1 MFKKLQSAL
10 LMALMVSFTFM
21 ASAQNRTA
29 KGVVSDNIG
38 PVAGAGVVVAGTTN
52 GTVTDLDGS
61 FTLNNVPMG
70 ATVNVTCIGYAD
82 ASFVFDGTP
91 VNIVLKEDSEL
102 LDEVVVT
109 ALGISREKKS
119 LGYAVQDVKS
129 EDLNRGGSANLT
141 DALQGKIAGLQ
152 ISNSGTGVGGS
163 TRVIIRGASSLS
175 DNNEP
180 LYVVDGVP
188 YDTGGHSIDGQAGLW
203 GGTDR
208 SGGAFDLNPE
218 DIESISVLKGPT
230 AAALYGSRAGN
241 GVILIT
247 TKKGGNANEVV
258 GVTYTGKFTWSP
270 VSYFLDLQN
279 TYGQGSSGSYKADAT
294 GSWGGKMSAST
305 SVPAWFKGMTKR
317 DGTLGGDTVP
327 YIGDQNPYKEY
338 YRTGNTRSHNVTI
351 AGGGKD
357 NPWRL
362 SLGRDDNQSV
372 IKPSTVNKSSVD
384 LVARLEATK
393 WLHFDVKANYVKTVG
408 NNRQTR
414 GLYGTSFYITAMP
427 RSIRMADL
435 EEYAVDEN
443 AAALGDMAHRNW
455 YGPNA
460 DYQNPYFI
468 QRQFNNQDVQNKFFG
483 MGKMTID
490 FSKNLHFTLKEG
502 YNWIDYQTKN
512 WYPYKDPV
520 FTSAYP
526 EVDMRK
532 TTRIESNLEAL
543 LSYNN
548 SFGDFDFGASVGGN
562 IMHTKSEGLHGDGKK
577 IPIVGAMYIAAGT
590 QYADNSYYEKEVQ
603 SLYAFANLGYKNFLF
618 LDLTARNDWSSTL
631 PAANRSYF
639 YPSVSLSYL
648 FTGMLDAMG
657 VGYNKDILDYG
668 KIRASWALVGKDTE
682 PYQLL
687 TTYGS
692 TTDAHNLLT
701 ITQNTTQANANLKP
715 EMANSWEVGTEWHFF
730 KNRLGIDLTY
740 YNTTTK
746 NQVMKIALPYSSGVQ
761 NKWINAGVIN
771 NQGLE
776 LQLNGDIIRT
786 RDVTLGATLNLA
798 RNVNKVV
805 ELYHDAES
813 GIDVDQYELGHM
825 TGSAGVYV
833 RAIEGEPI
841 GSIYGTGYVRDAS
854 GNIQIKDGLP
864 VSESEVYLGSVQ
876 PDFTGSF
883 GLNFAWKGISASALL
898 NFKKGGKLF
907 SVTEYSAAHAGTAKR
922 TENRDNFTFNGT
934 AMDAQAFW
942 TSSPAEEFMYDA
954 SFLKL
959 GEVSLGYSFSRK
971 ALENITSGIVK
982 TARISVY
989 GTNLL
994 YFISHTPGT
1003 TPDGSSTD
1011 TSIFASAF
1019 DMCPF
1024 PTTRNFGAAITI
1036 GF

>member
-1 MFKKLQSAL
+1 MFKKLQSVL
-10 LMALMVSFTFM
+10 LMVILVSMSWM
-21 ASAQNRTA
+21 ASAQNQTA
-29 KGVVSDNIG
+29 KGVVVDNIG
-38 PVAGAGVVVAGTTN
+38 PVVGAGVVVAGTTN
-52 GTVTDLDGS
+52 GTMTDVNGS
-61 FTLNNVPMG
+61 FTLTNVPKG
-70 ATVNVTCIGYAD
+70 ATLVVSCIGYQAVEV
-82 ASFVFDGTP
+82 VFNGDPINVT
-91 VNIVLKEDSEL
+91 LREDSEL

-129 EDLNRGGSANLT
+129 EELTRGGGVNLT

-163 TRVIIRGASSLS
+163 TRVVIRGSSSLS

-188 YDTGGHSIDGQAGLW
+188 YDTGGHDIDGQAGLW

-247 TKKGGNANEVV
+247 TKKGGAANDAI
-258 GVTYTGKFTWSP
+258 GVTYTGKFAWSP
-270 VSYFLDLQN
+270 VSYFMDLQD
-279 TYGQGSSGSYKADAT
+279 TYGQGSNGAYNAEAT
-294 GSWGGKMSAST
+294 GSWGAKMGST
-305 SVPAWFKGMTKR
+305 TVPNWW
-317 DGTLGGDTVP
+317 DGTTNIPYQGDV
-327 YIGDQNPYKEY
+327 NPYKEF
-338 YRTGNTRSHNVTI
+338 YRTGNSRSHNITV
-351 AGGGKD
+351 AGGKD

-372 IKPSTVNKSSVD
+372 IKPTTINKTSVD
-384 LVARLEATK
+384 VVARFEAAK
-393 WLHFDVKANYVKTVG
+393 WLHFDVKANYVRTVG

-414 GLYGTSFYITAMP
+414 GLYGTSFYITSLP

-435 EEYAVDEN
+435 EAHAVDEN
-443 AAALGDMAHRNW
+443 AAALGDVAHINW

-468 QRQFNNQDVQNKFFG
+468 QRQFNNQDIQNKFFG

-490 FSKNLHFTLKEG
+490 FSKHLHLTVKDGF
-502 YNWIDYQTKN
+502 NWVDYQTKN

-520 FTSAYP
+520 FTSSYP

-532 TTRIESNLEAL
+532 TTRIEMNLEGL

-548 SFGDFDFGASVGGN
+548 KFGDFDLGASVGGN
-562 IMHTKSEGLHGDGKK
+562 IMHVRAEGLHGDGKK

-590 QYADNSYYEKEVQ
+590 QYASNSYYEKQIQ

-639 YPSVSLSYL
+639 YPSVSASWLI
-648 FTGMLDAMG
+648 TGMLDELG

-668 KIRASWALVGKDTE
+668 KIRASWALVGKDTD
-682 PYQLL
+682 PYQLA

-692 TTDAHNLLT
+692 ANDAHNLLT

-715 EMANSWEVGTEWHFF
+715 EMANSFEVGTEWHFF
-730 KNRLGIDLTY
+730 KNRLGIDVTY

-771 NQGLE
+771 NQGFE
-776 LQLNGDIIRT
+776 FQINGDIIRT
-786 RDVTLGATLNLA
+786 RDITLGATLNLA
-798 RNVNKVV
+798 RNVNKVK
-805 ELYHDAES
+805 ELYEDKEA
-813 GIDVDQYELGHM
+813 GIKVDQYELGHM

-833 RAIEGEPI
+833 RAIEGQPI
-841 GSIYGTGYVRDAS
+841 GSIYGTGYVRDEK
-854 GNIQIKDGLP
+854 GNIEMKDGLP
-864 VSESEVYLGSVQ
+864 VAESEVFLGSVQ

-883 GLNFAWKGISASALL
+883 GLNFDWKGLSANALFS
-898 NFKKGGKLF
+898 FKKGGKLF
-907 SVTEYSAAHAGTAKR
+907 SVTEYAAAHAGTAKR

-934 AMDAQAFW
+934 KVDAQAFW
-942 TSSPAEEFMYDA
+942 TNAPAEEFMYDA

-971 ALENITSGIVK
+971 MLENITAGVVK
-982 TARISVY
+982 NAKVSIY
-989 GTNLL
+989 GTNLVYL
-994 YFISHTPGT
+994 FSKTPGT

-1019 DMCPF
+1019 DMCPY
-1024 PTTRNFGAAITI
+1024 PTTRNFGVSLTI

>member
-1 MFKKLQSAL
+1 MFKKLQSVL
-10 LMALMVSFTFM
+10 LMVILVSM
-21 ASAQNRTA
+21 SWVASAQNQTA
-29 KGVVSDNIG
+29 KGVVVDNLG
-38 PVAGAGVVVAGTTN
+38 PVVGAGVVVAGTAN
-52 GTVTDLDGS
+52 GAITGEDGS
-61 FTLNNVPMG
+61 FTLNNVPKG
-70 ATVNVTCIGYAD
+70 ATLVVSCIGYETVQV
-82 ASFVFDGTP
+82 VFDGQP
-91 VNIVLKEDSEL
+91 VTVNLREDNEL
-102 LDEVVVT
+102 LEEVVVT

-119 LGYAVQDVKS
+119 LGYAVQDVKAD
-129 EDLNRGGSANLT
+129 ELVRGGSANLT

-163 TRVIIRGASSLS
+163 TRVVIRGSSSLS
-175 DNNEP
+175 NNDQP

-188 YDTGGHSIDGQAGLW
+188 YDTGGHDIDGQAGLW

-208 SGGAFDLNPE
+208 SGGAFDLNPD

-247 TKKGGNANEVV
+247 TKKGGKESDAI

-279 TYGQGSSGSYKADAT
+279 TYGQGSSGQYNAEAT
-294 GSWGGKMSAST
+294 GSWGAKMT
-305 SVPAWFKGMTKR
+305 GQSVPAWWDASQNATYKG
-317 DGTLGGDTVP
+317 DV
-327 YIGDQNPYKEY
+327 NPYKEF
-338 YRTGNTRSHNVTI
+338 YRTGSTFSHNVTI
-351 AGGGKD
+351 AGGKE

-362 SLGRDDNQSV
+362 SLGRDDNKSV
-372 IKPSTVNKSSVD
+372 IKPTTIGKTSVD
-384 LVARLEATK
+384 LVARFEATK
-393 WLHFDVKANYVKTVG
+393 WLHFDVKANYVKTTG

-414 GLYGTSFYITAMP
+414 GLYGTSFYITSMP

-435 EEYAVDEN
+435 EQYAVDEN
-443 AAALGDMAHRNW
+443 AAALGDVCHINW

-468 QRQFNNQDVQNKFFG
+468 QRQFNNQDIQNKFFG

-490 FSKNLHFTLKEG
+490 ITKDLHFVVKEG
-502 YNWIDYQTKN
+502 YNWVDFQQKN

-520 FTSAYP
+520 FTSSYP
-526 EVDMRK
+526 EVSMTK
-532 TTRIESNLEAL
+532 STRIESNLEAL
-543 LSYNN
+543 LSYNKK
-548 SFGDFDFGASVGGN
+548 FGDFDFGASAGGN
-562 IMHTKSEGLHGDGKK
+562 IMHAKSESVYGSGRK

-590 QYADNSYYEKEVQ
+590 QYASNSVYEKEIQ

-631 PAANRSYF
+631 PASNRSYF
-639 YPSVSLSYL
+639 YPSVSASWLI
-648 FTGMLDAMG
+648 TGMLDELG
-657 VGYNKDILDYG
+657 VGYNKDVLDYG

-682 PYQLL
+682 PYQLA

-692 TTDAHNLLT
+692 TTDATGLIT

-715 EMANSWEVGTEWHFF
+715 EMANSWEIGTEWHFF
-730 KNRLGIDLTY
+730 KNRLGIDFTY

-746 NQVMKIALPYSSGVQ
+746 NQVMSVAMPYSSGVER
-761 NKWINAGVIN
+761 KYINAGVIN
-771 NQGLE
+771 NSGIE

-786 RDVTLGATLNLA
+786 RDITFGATLNLA
-798 RNVNKVV
+798 RNVNMVK

-813 GIDVDQYELGHM
+813 GIDVSQYELGHM

-833 RAIEGEPI
+833 RAYEGEPM
-841 GSIYGTGYVRDAS
+841 GSIYGTGYVRDAN
-854 GNIQIKDGLP
+854 GNIQMKDGLP

-876 PDFTGSF
+876 PKLTGSF
-883 GLNFAWKGISASALL
+883 GLNFAWKGLSASALF
-898 NFKKGGKLF
+898 NFKAGGKLF
-907 SVTEYSAAHAGTAKR
+907 SVTEYAAAHAGTAAR
-922 TENRDNFTFNGT
+922 TENRDNFMFNGT
-934 AMDAQAFW
+934 KVDAQAFW
-942 TSSPAEEFMYDA
+942 TSSPAEEFIYDA

-959 GEVSLGYSFSRK
+959 GEASIGYSIPRK
-971 ALENITSGIVK
+971 ALENFAGGFIK
-982 TARISVY
+982 TAKISVY
-989 GTNLL
+989 GSNLL
-994 YFISHTPGT
+994 YLISHTPGT

-1019 DMCPF
+1019 DMCPY
-1024 PTTRNFGAAITI
+1024 PTTRNFGASITI

>member
-1 MFKKLQSAL
+1 MLKKLYSAL
-10 LMALMVSFTFM
+10 LTAILVTLSGIAF
-21 ASAQNRTA
+21 AQNRTA
-29 KGVVSDNIG
+29 TGTVTDAIG
-38 PVAGAGVVVAGTTN
+38 PVIGAGVVVAGTTN
-52 GTVTDLDGS
+52 GAVTDANGS
-61 FTLNNVPMG
+61 FTIANVPVG
-70 ATVNVTCIGYAD
+70 STIQVSCIGYTPVEY
-82 ASFVFDGTP
+82 VFDGTP
-91 VNIVLKEDSEL
+91 ANIVLKEDSEL

-119 LGYAVQDVKS
+119 LGYAVQDVKAD
-129 EDLNRGGSANLT
+129 ELTRGGGVNLT
-141 DALQGKIAGLQ
+141 DALQGKVAGLQ

-163 TRVIIRGASSLS
+163 SRVIIRGSSSLS
-175 DNNEP
+175 NNDQP

-188 YDTGGHSIDGQAGLW
+188 YDTGGHDIDGQAGLW

-247 TKKGGNANEVV
+247 TKKGGAESEAI
-258 GVTYTGKFTWSP
+258 GVTYTGKFSVSP

-279 TYGQGSSGSYKADAT
+279 VYGQGSSGAYNASAT
-294 GSWGGKMSAST
+294 GSWGEKMTGQSR
-305 SVPAWFKGMTKR
+305 PAWW
-317 DGTLGGDTVP
+317 DASQNAVYQGDV
-327 YIGDQNPYKEY
+327 NPYKEY
-338 YRTGNTRSHNVTI
+338 YRTGNSQSHNVTI
-351 AGGGKD
+351 AGGGKE

-372 IKPSTVNKSSVD
+372 IKPSTINKSSVD

-393 WLHFDVKANYVKTVG
+393 WLHFDVKANYVRTEG

-414 GLYGTSFYITAMP
+414 GLYGTSFYITTMP

-435 EEYAVDEN
+435 EKYAVDEN
-443 AAALGDMAHRNW
+443 AAALGEVAHRNW

-468 QRQFNNQDVQNKFFG
+468 QAQFNNQDIQHKFFG

-490 FSKNLHFTLKEG
+490 FTKNLHFTLKEG
-502 YNWIDYQTKN
+502 YSWVDYQTKN

-532 TTRIESNLEAL
+532 STRIESNLEGL
-543 LSYNN
+543 LSYSNK
-548 SFGDFDFGASVGGN
+548 FGDFDFGASVGGN
-562 IMHTKSEGLHGDGKK
+562 IMHAKSEGLHGDGKK

-590 QYADNSYYEKEVQ
+590 QYASNSLYEKEIQ
-603 SLYAFANLGYKNFLF
+603 SVYAFANLGYKNFLF

-631 PAANRSYF
+631 PADNRSYF
-639 YPSVSLSYL
+639 YPSVSASWLI
-648 FTGMLDAMG
+648 TGMLDEMG
-657 VGYNKDILDYG
+657 IGYNKDVVDYG

-682 PYQLL
+682 PYQLE

-692 TTDAHNLLT
+692 TTDATGLIT

-730 KNRLGIDLTY
+730 KNRLGFDVTY
-740 YNTTTK
+740 YNTTTT
-746 NQVMKIALPYSSGVQ
+746 NQVMRIALPYSSGVQ

-771 NQGLE
+771 NQGIE
-776 LQLNGDIIRT
+776 FQMNADIIRT

-798 RNVNKVV
+798 RNVNKVK

-813 GIDVDQYELGHM
+813 GIDVAQYELGHM
-825 TGSAGVYV
+825 SGSAGVYV
-833 RAIEGEPI
+833 RAYEGEPM
-841 GSIYGTGYVRDAS
+841 GSIYGTGYVRDGS
-854 GNIQIKDGLP
+854 GNVKIQDGLP

-883 GLNFAWKGISASALL
+883 GLNFALKGLTANALFS
-898 NFKKGGKLF
+898 FKKGGKLF
-907 SVTEYSAAHAGTAKR
+907 SVTEYSAAHSGTALR
-922 TENRDNFTFNGT
+922 TAERDNFTFQGT
-934 AMDAQAFW
+934 KMDAQAFW

-959 GEVSLGYSFSRK
+959 GEASIGYNLSRK
-971 ALENITSGIVK
+971 ALQNFLGGIVK
-982 TARISVY
+982 TCKFSIYGSNLVY
-989 GTNLL
+989 L
-994 YFISHTPGT
+994 ISHTPGT

-1019 DMCPF
+1019 DMCPY
-1024 PTTRNFGAAITI
+1024 PTTRNFGASITL

>member
-1 MFKKLQSAL
+1 MFKKLQSVL
-10 LMALMVSFTFM
+10 LMAVLAGSAFI

-29 KGVVSDNIG
+29 TGVVVDNIG
-38 PVAGAGVVVAGTTN
+38 PVVGAGVVVAGTTN
-52 GTVTDLDGS
+52 GTMTDVDGS
-61 FTLNNVPMG
+61 FTINNVPAG
-70 ATVNVTCIGYAD
+70 AKLVISCIGYETVEVVFNGQPVNVT
-82 ASFVFDGTP
+82 
-91 VNIVLKEDSEL
+91 LREDSEL

-119 LGYAVQDVKS
+119 LGYAVQDVKA
-129 EDLNRGGSANLT
+129 EELTRGGGVNLT

-163 TRVIIRGASSLS
+163 TRVVIRGSSSLS

-188 YDTGGHSIDGQAGLW
+188 YDTGGHDIDGQAGLW

-247 TKKGGNANEVV
+247 TKKGGAANEAI
-258 GVTYTGKFTWSP
+258 GVTYTGKFSWSP
-270 VSYFLDLQN
+270 VSYFLDLQD
-279 TYGQGSSGSYKADAT
+279 TYGQGSNGAYNAEAT
-294 GSWGGKMSAST
+294 GSWGAKMSAST
-305 SVPAWFKGMTKR
+305 TFANWW
-317 DGTLGGDTVP
+317 DGSNSIPYQGDV
-327 YIGDQNPYKEY
+327 NPYKEF
-338 YRTGNTRSHNVTI
+338 YRTGSSQSHNVTI
-351 AGGGKD
+351 AGGKD

-362 SLGRDDNQSV
+362 SFGRDDNKSV
-372 IKPSTVNKSSVD
+372 IKPTTINKSSVD
-384 LVARLEATK
+384 LVARFEATK
-393 WLHFDVKANYVKTVG
+393 WLHFDVKANYVKTEG

-414 GLYGTSFYITAMP
+414 GLYGTSFYITSMP
-427 RSIRMADL
+427 RSIKMSDL
-435 EEYAVDEN
+435 EAHAVDEN
-443 AAALGDMAHRNW
+443 AAALGEVAHINW
-455 YGPNA
+455 FGPNA

-468 QRQFNNQDVQNKFFG
+468 QRQFNNQDIQNKFFG

-490 FSKNLHFTLKEG
+490 FSKHLHLTVKEG
-502 YNWIDYQTKN
+502 YSWVDYQTKN

-532 TTRIESNLEAL
+532 TTRIESNLEGL

-548 SFGDFDFGASVGGN
+548 KFGDFDFGASVGGN
-562 IMHTKSEGLHGDGKK
+562 IMHAKSEGLHGDGKK

-590 QYADNSYYEKEVQ
+590 QYASNSIYEKEIQ
-603 SLYAFANLGYKNFLF
+603 SLYAFANVGYKNFLF

-631 PAANRSYF
+631 PATNRSYF
-639 YPSVSLSYL
+639 YPSVSVSYL
-648 FTGMLDAMG
+648 LTGMLDELG
-657 VGYNKDILDYG
+657 VGYNKEVLDYG

-682 PYQLL
+682 PYQLA

-692 TTDAHNLLT
+692 TTDAQNILT

-715 EMANSWEVGTEWHFF
+715 EMANSFEVGTEWHFF
-730 KNRLGIDLTY
+730 KNRLGFDVTY
-740 YNTTTK
+740 YSTTTK

-771 NQGLE
+771 NQGVE

-786 RDVTLGATLNLA
+786 RDITLGATLNLA
-798 RNVNKVV
+798 RNVNKVK
-805 ELYHDAES
+805 ELYEDAEA
-813 GIDVDQYELGHM
+813 GIKVDQYELGHM

-833 RAIEGEPI
+833 RAIEGESI
-841 GSIYGTGYVRDAS
+841 GSIYGTGYVRDDN
-854 GNIQIKDGLP
+854 GNIQMKDGLP
-864 VSESEVYLGSVQ
+864 VSESEVFLGSVQ

-883 GLNFAWKGISASALL
+883 GLNFDWKGLSANALFA
-898 NFKKGGKLF
+898 FKKGGKLF
-907 SVTEYSAAHAGTAKR
+907 SVTEYAAAHAGTAKR
-922 TENRDNFTFNGT
+922 TEERDNFTFNGT
-934 AMDAQAFW
+934 KVDAQAFW
-942 TSSPAEEFMYDA
+942 TNAPAEEFMYDA

-959 GEVSLGYSFSRK
+959 GELSLGYNFSRK
-971 ALENITSGIVK
+971 TLQNITAGIVK
-982 TARISVY
+982 NLKISVY
-989 GTNLL
+989 GTNLVYL
-994 YFISHTPGT
+994 FSKTPGT

-1019 DMCPF
+1019 DMCPY
-1024 PTTRNFGAAITI
+1024 PTTRNFGASITI

>member
-1 MFKKLQSAL
+1 MFKKLQSVLLTAL
-10 LMALMVSFTFM
+10 LVSLSWT
-21 ASAQNRTA
+21 ATAQNRTA
-29 KGVVSDNIG
+29 TGTVSDNIG
-38 PVAGAGVVVAGTTN
+38 PVIGAGVVVAGTTN
-52 GTVTDLDGS
+52 GAITDERGTFS
-61 FTLNNVPMG
+61 LNNVPVG
-70 ATVNVTCIGYAD
+70 ATIQVSCIGYATVEY
-82 ASFVFDGTP
+82 VFDGTP
-91 VNIVLKEDSEL
+91 ANIVLKEDSEL

-119 LGYAVQDVKS
+119 LGYAVQDVKAD
-129 EDLNRGGSANLT
+129 ELTRGGGVNLT
-141 DALQGKIAGLQ
+141 DALQGKVAGLQ
-152 ISNSGTGVGGS
+152 ITNSGTGVGGS
-163 TRVIIRGASSLS
+163 TRVVIRGSSSLS
-175 DNNEP
+175 NNDEP

-188 YDTGGHSIDGQAGLW
+188 YDTGGHDIDGQAGLW

-247 TKKGGNANEVV
+247 TKKGGAANEAI
-258 GVTYTGKFTWSP
+258 GVTYTGKFSWSP

-279 TYGQGSSGSYKADAT
+279 TYGQGSSGAYNANAT
-294 GSWGGKMSAST
+294 GSWGAKMDGHSEKAWWNPAESAIY
-305 SVPAWFKGMTKR
+305 KG
-317 DGTLGGDTVP
+317 DV
-327 YIGDQNPYKEY
+327 NPYKEY
-338 YRTGNTRSHNVTI
+338 YRTGNSQSHNVTI
-351 AGGGKD
+351 AGGGKE

-362 SLGRDDNQSV
+362 SFGRDDNQSV
-372 IKPSTVNKSSVD
+372 IKPSTINKSSVD

-393 WLHFDVKANYVKTVG
+393 WLHFDVKANYVRTEG

-414 GLYGTSFYITAMP
+414 GLYGTSFYITTMP

-435 EEYAVDEN
+435 EAHAVDEN
-443 AAALGDMAHRNW
+443 AAALGEVAHINW

-468 QRQFNNQDVQNKFFG
+468 QAQFNNQDIQNKFFG

-490 FSKNLHFTLKEG
+490 FTKNLHFTLKEG

-520 FTSAYP
+520 FSSAYP

-532 TTRIESNLEAL
+532 TTRIESNLEGL
-543 LSYNN
+543 LSYNDK
-548 SFGDFDFGASVGGN
+548 FGDFDFGASVGGN
-562 IMHTKSEGLHGDGKK
+562 IMHSKSEGLHGDGKK

-590 QYADNSYYEKEVQ
+590 QYASNSLYEKEIQ

-631 PAANRSYF
+631 PAENRSYF
-639 YPSVSLSYL
+639 YPSVSASWLI
-648 FTGMLDAMG
+648 TGMLDELG
-657 VGYNKDILDYG
+657 VGYNKDFLDYG

-682 PYQLL
+682 PYQLA

-692 TTDAHNLLT
+692 TTDATGLIT

-730 KNRLGIDLTY
+730 KNRLGFDFTY
-740 YNTTTK
+740 YNTTTR
-746 NQVMKIALPYSSGVQ
+746 NQVMKVALPYSSGVQ

-771 NQGLE
+771 NQGIE
-776 LQLNGDIIRT
+776 FQMNGDIIRT

-813 GIDVDQYELGHM
+813 GIDVAQYSLGKM
-825 TGSAGVYV
+825 SGSAQVEV
-833 RAIEGEPI
+833 RAEEGQPM
-841 GSIYGTGYVRDAS
+841 GSIYGTGYSRDAN
-854 GNIQIKDGLP
+854 GNIEIKDGLP
-864 VSESEVYLGSVQ
+864 VSKSDMLLGSVQ
-876 PDFTGSF
+876 PDLTGSF
-883 GLNFAWKGISASALL
+883 GLNFGWKGFSANALFA
-898 NFKKGGKLF
+898 FKLGGKLF
-907 SVTEYSAAHAGTAKR
+907 SVTEYAAAHSGTAKR
-922 TENRDNFTFNGT
+922 TEERDNFTFQGT
-934 AMDAQAFW
+934 KMDAQAFW
-942 TSSPAEEFMYDA
+942 TSSPAEEFIYDA

-959 GEVSLGYSFSRK
+959 GEASIGYSLSRK
-971 ALENITSGIVK
+971 ALENFLGGIVK
-982 TARISVY
+982 TCKFSIYGSNLVY
-989 GTNLL
+989 L
-994 YFISHTPGT
+994 ISHTPGT

-1019 DMCPF
+1019 DMCPY
-1024 PTTRNFGAAITI
+1024 PTTRNFGASITL

>member
-1 MFKKLQSAL
+1 MFKKLLSVL
-10 LMALMVSFTFM
+10 LMAILVTMTWM
-21 ASAQNRTA
+21 ASAQNHTV
-29 KGVVSDNIG
+29 KGVVNDNIG
-38 PVAGAGVVVAGTTN
+38 PVVGAGVVVQGTTN
-52 GTVTDLDGS
+52 GVITDFDGS
-61 FTLNNVPMG
+61 FTLNNVPAG
-70 ATVNVTCIGYAD
+70 ATLEVTCIGYKP
-82 ASFVFDGTP
+82 VQVVYDGSP
-91 VNIVLKEDSEL
+91 VNVLLVEDNEL

-129 EDLNRGGSANLT
+129 EELTRGGGINLT
-141 DALQGKIAGLQ
+141 DALQGKVAGLQ
-152 ISNSGTGVGGS
+152 ITNSGTGVGGS
-163 TRVIIRGASSLS
+163 SRVIIRGSSSLS
-175 DNNEP
+175 NNDEP

-188 YDTGGHSIDGQAGLW
+188 YDTGGHDIDGQAGLW

-247 TKKGGNANEVV
+247 TKKGGKESEAI
-258 GVTYTGKFTWSP
+258 GVTYTGKFSWSP

-279 TYGQGSSGSYKADAT
+279 TYGQGSSGEYNSNAT
-294 GSWGGKMSAST
+294 GSWGEKMSGQSKK
-305 SVPAWFKGMTKR
+305 AWWNSAENAVYKGDM
-317 DGTLGGDTVP
+317 
-327 YIGDQNPYKEY
+327 NPYKEY
-338 YRTGNTRSHNVTI
+338 YRTGNAQSHNVTI
-351 AGGGKD
+351 AGGGKE

-372 IKPSTVNKSSVD
+372 IKPSTINKSSVD
-384 LVARLEATK
+384 LVARLEANR
-393 WLHFDVKANYVKTVG
+393 WLHFDVKANYVRTEG

-414 GLYGTSFYITAMP
+414 GLYGTSFYITTLP

-435 EEYAVDEN
+435 EAHAVDEN
-443 AAALGDMAHRNW
+443 AAALGEVAHLNW

-468 QRQFNNQDVQNKFFG
+468 QRQFNNQDIQNKFFG

-490 FSKNLHFTLKEG
+490 LTRDLKFTVKEG

-520 FTSAYP
+520 FSSAYP

-532 TTRIESNLEAL
+532 TTRIESNLEGL
-543 LSYNN
+543 LSWNKTV
-548 SFGDFDFGASVGGN
+548 GDFDLGFSAGGN
-562 IMHTKSEGLHGDGKK
+562 LMHIKSEGLHGDGKK

-590 QYADNSYYEKEVQ
+590 QYASNSVYEKEIQ
-603 SLYAFANLGYKNFLF
+603 SLYAFANIAYKNFLF
-618 LDLTARNDWSSTL
+618 LDVTARNDWSSTL

-639 YPSVSLSYL
+639 YPSVSLSWL
-648 FTGMLDAMG
+648 VTSMLEQMG
-657 VGYNKDILDYG
+657 VSYDKDIIDYG
-668 KIRASWALVGKDTE
+668 KVRASWALVGKDTE
-682 PYQLL
+682 PYQLA

-692 TTDAHNLLT
+692 TTDATGLIT

-730 KNRLGIDLTY
+730 KNRLGFDVTY
-740 YNTTTK
+740 YNTTTT

-771 NQGLE
+771 NQGIE
-776 LQLNGDIIRT
+776 FQFNADIIRT
-786 RDVTLGATLNLA
+786 RDVTLGATVNLA

-805 ELYHDAES
+805 ELYHDPES
-813 GIDVDQYELGHM
+813 GIDVDQYELGKM
-825 TGSAGVYV
+825 SGSAQVAV
-833 RAIEGEPI
+833 RAEEGKPM
-841 GSIYGTGYVRDAS
+841 GSIYGTGYARDAS
-854 GNIQIKDGLP
+854 GNIQFKDGLP
-864 VSESEVYLGSVQ
+864 ISQSDMYLGSVQ

-883 GLNFAWKGISASALL
+883 GLNFDWKGLTATALFA
-898 NFKKGGKLF
+898 FKKGGQLF
-907 SVTEYSAAHAGTAKR
+907 SVTEYAAAHSGTALR
-922 TENRDNFTFNGT
+922 TEERDNFTFQGT
-934 AMDAQAFW
+934 KVDAQAFW
-942 TSSPAEEFMYDA
+942 TSAPAEEFMYDA

-959 GEVSLGYSFSRK
+959 GEASIGYNFSRSFLDRFS
-971 ALENITSGIVK
+971 AGIVK
-982 TARISVY
+982 TAKFSIY
-989 GTNLL
+989 GSNLL
-994 YFISHTPGT
+994 YLISHTPGT

-1019 DMCPF
+1019 DMCPY
-1024 PTTRNFGAAITI
+1024 PTTRNFGASITL

>member
-1 MFKKLQSAL
+1 MFKKLQSVL
-10 LMALMVSFTFM
+10 LMVILVSM
-21 ASAQNRTA
+21 SWVASAQNQTA
-29 KGVVSDNIG
+29 KGVVVDNIG
-38 PVAGAGVVVAGTTN
+38 PVIGAGVVVAGTTN
-52 GTVTDLDGS
+52 GAITDVDGS
-61 FTLNNVPMG
+61 FTLNNVPKG
-70 ATVNVTCIGYAD
+70 ATLVVSCIGYETVEV
-82 ASFVFDGTP
+82 VFNGQPINVT
-91 VNIVLKEDSEL
+91 LREDSEL

-129 EDLNRGGSANLT
+129 EELTRGGGVNLT

-163 TRVIIRGASSLS
+163 TRVVIRGSSSLS

-188 YDTGGHSIDGQAGLW
+188 YDTGGHDIDGQAGLW

-247 TKKGGNANEVV
+247 TKKGGAANEAI
-258 GVTYTGKFTWSP
+258 GVTYTGKFSWSP

-279 TYGQGSSGSYKADAT
+279 TYGQGSSGVYSAEAT
-294 GSWGGKMSAST
+294 GSWGGKMGSST
-305 SVPAWFKGMTKR
+305 VPNWW
-317 DGTLGGDTVP
+317 DGTTNIPYQGDV
-327 YIGDQNPYKEY
+327 NPYKEF
-338 YRTGNTRSHNVTI
+338 YRTGNSQSHNVTV
-351 AGGGKD
+351 AGGKD

-362 SLGRDDNQSV
+362 SFGRDDNQSV
-372 IKPSTVNKSSVD
+372 IKPTTINKTSVD
-384 LVARLEATK
+384 LVARFEATK

-414 GLYGTSFYITAMP
+414 GLYGTSFYITSMP
-427 RSIRMADL
+427 RSIKMSDL
-435 EEYAVDEN
+435 EEHAVDEN
-443 AAALGDMAHRNW
+443 AAALGEVAHINW

-483 MGKMTID
+483 MAKMTID
-490 FSKNLHFTLKEG
+490 FTKNLKLTVKEG
-502 YNWIDYQTKN
+502 YNWVDYQTKN

-532 TTRIESNLEAL
+532 TTRIESNLEGL

-548 SFGDFDFGASVGGN
+548 KFGDFDFGASVGGN
-562 IMHTKSEGLHGDGKK
+562 IMHTKAEGLHGDGKK

-590 QYADNSYYEKEVQ
+590 QYASNSIYEKEIQ
-603 SLYAFANLGYKNFLF
+603 SVYAFANVGYKNFLF

-631 PAANRSYF
+631 PASNRSYF

-648 FTGMLDAMG
+648 LTGMLDELG

-668 KIRASWALVGKDTE
+668 KIRASWAKVGKDTE
-682 PYQLL
+682 PYQLA

-692 TTDAHNLLT
+692 SNDAQGILT

-715 EMANSWEVGTEWHFF
+715 EMANSFEVGTEWHFF
-730 KNRLGIDLTY
+730 KNRLGIDVTY

-771 NQGLE
+771 NQGIE
-776 LQLNGDIIRT
+776 LQLTGDIIRT
-786 RDVTLGATLNLA
+786 RDITLGATLNLA
-798 RNVNKVV
+798 RNVNKVK
-805 ELYHDAES
+805 ELYEDKEA
-813 GIDVDQYELGHM
+813 GIKVDQYELGHM

-833 RAIEGEPI
+833 RAIEGQPI
-841 GSIYGTGYVRDAS
+841 GSIYGTGYVRDDK
-854 GNIQIKDGLP
+854 GNIQMKDGLP
-864 VSESEVYLGSVQ
+864 VTESEVFLGSVQ

-883 GLNFAWKGISASALL
+883 GLNFAWKGLSANALFA
-898 NFKKGGKLF
+898 FKKGGKLF
-907 SVTEYSAAHAGTAKR
+907 SVTEYAAAHAGTAKR
-922 TENRDNFTFNGT
+922 TEERDNFTFNGT
-934 AMDAQAFW
+934 KVDAQAFW
-942 TSSPAEEFMYDA
+942 TNSPAEEFMYDA

-971 ALENITSGIVK
+971 MLEKATAGFVK
-982 TARISVY
+982 TAKISIY
-989 GTNLL
+989 GTNLVYL
-994 YFISHTPGT
+994 FSKTPGT

-1019 DMCPF
+1019 DMCPY
-1024 PTTRNFGAAITI
+1024 PTTRNFGASITI

>member
-1 MFKKLQSAL
+1 MFKKLQSVLLTAL
-10 LMALMVSFTFM
+10 LVTLSWTAT
-21 ASAQNRTA
+21 AQNRTA
-29 KGVVSDNIG
+29 TGTVSDNIG
-38 PVAGAGVVVAGTTN
+38 PVVGAGVVVAGTTN
-52 GTVTDLDGS
+52 GAITDERGT
-61 FTLNNVPMG
+61 FTLNNVPVG
-70 ATVNVTCIGYAD
+70 ATVQVSCIGYTTVE
-82 ASFVFDGTP
+82 FVFDGTP

-119 LGYAVQDVKS
+119 LGYAVQDVKA
-129 EDLNRGGSANLT
+129 EELTRGGGVNLT
-141 DALQGKIAGLQ
+141 DALQGKVAGLQ
-152 ISNSGTGVGGS
+152 ITNSGTGVGGS
-163 TRVIIRGASSLS
+163 TRVVIRGSSSLS
-175 DNNEP
+175 NNDEP

-188 YDTGGHSIDGQAGLW
+188 YDTGGHDIDGQAGLW

-247 TKKGGNANEVV
+247 TKKGGAANEAI

-279 TYGQGSSGSYKADAT
+279 TYGQGSSGSYNADAT
-294 GSWGGKMSAST
+294 GSWGAKMDGHSENAWWN
-305 SVPAWFKGMTKR
+305 PAEKAVYQ
-317 DGTLGGDTVP
+317 GDL
-327 YIGDQNPYKEY
+327 NPYKEY
-338 YRTGNTRSHNVTI
+338 YRTGSSQSHNVTI
-351 AGGGKD
+351 AGGGKE

-372 IKPSTVNKSSVD
+372 IKPSTINKSSVD

-393 WLHFDVKANYVKTVG
+393 WLHFDVKANYVRTEG

-414 GLYGTSFYITAMP
+414 GLYGTSFYITTLP

-435 EEYAVDEN
+435 EAHAVDEN
-443 AAALGDMAHRNW
+443 AAALGEVAHVNW

-468 QRQFNNQDVQNKFFG
+468 QRQFNNQDIQNKFFG

-490 FSKNLHFTLKEG
+490 FSKHLHFTLKEG

-532 TTRIESNLEAL
+532 TTRIESNLEGL

-548 SFGDFDFGASVGGN
+548 KFGDFDLGVSVGGN
-562 IMHTKSEGLHGDGKK
+562 LMHAKSEGLHGDGKK

-590 QYADNSYYEKEVQ
+590 QYASNSVYEKEVQ
-603 SLYAFANLGYKNFLF
+603 SVYAFANLGYKNFLF
-618 LDLTARNDWSSTL
+618 LDLTARDDWSSTL
-631 PAANRSYF
+631 PIENLPYF
-639 YPSVSLSYL
+639 YPSVSLSWL
-648 FTGMLDAMG
+648 ITGMLDELG
-657 VGYNKDILDYG
+657 VGYNKDIVDYG
-668 KIRASWALVGKDTE
+668 KIRASWARVGKDTD
-682 PYQLL
+682 PYQLDD
-687 TTYGS
+687 TYGTS
-692 TTDAHNLLT
+692 KGANDILV
-701 ITQNTTQANANLKP
+701 ITQNTTRANAFLKP
-715 EMANSWEVGTEWHFF
+715 EMADSFEVGTEWHFF
-730 KNRLGIDLTY
+730 KNRLGFDVTY

-771 NQGLE
+771 NQGIE
-776 LQLNGDIIRT
+776 FQLNGDIIRT

-805 ELYHDAES
+805 ELYHDAEA
-813 GIDVDQYELGHM
+813 GIDVAQYSLGKM
-825 TGSAGVYV
+825 SGSAQVEV
-833 RAIEGEPI
+833 RAEEGKPM
-841 GSIYGTGYVRDAS
+841 GTIYGTGYSRDAN
-854 GNIQIKDGLP
+854 GNIEFKDGLP
-864 VSESEVYLGSVQ
+864 VSKSDMCLGSVQ
-876 PDFTGSF
+876 PDLTGSF
-883 GLNFAWKGISASALL
+883 GLNFGWKGFSANALFA
-898 NFKKGGKLF
+898 FKFGGKLF
-907 SVTEYSAAHAGTAKR
+907 SVTEYAAAHAGTAKR
-922 TENRDNFTFNGT
+922 TEERDNFSLYGT
-934 AMDAQAFW
+934 NMNAQTFW
-942 TSSPAEEFMYDA
+942 TSAPAEEFIYDA
-954 SFLKL
+954 TFLKL
-959 GEVSLGYSFSRK
+959 GEASIGYSLPRK
-971 ALENITSGIVK
+971 TLDNFLGGIVK
-982 TARISVY
+982 SAKFSVY
-989 GTNLL
+989 GSNLL
-994 YFISHTPGT
+994 YLISHTPGT

-1019 DMCPF
+1019 DMCPY
-1024 PTTRNFGAAITI
+1024 PTTRNFGASITL

>member
-1 MFKKLQSAL
+1 MFKKIQTAL
-10 LMALMVSFTFM
+10 LTALLISVSWM

-29 KGVVSDNIG
+29 TGTVSDNIG
-38 PVAGAGVVVAGTTN
+38 PVVGAGVVVAGTTN
-52 GTVTDLDGS
+52 GVITDFDGTFS
-61 FTLNNVPMG
+61 LNNVPVG
-70 ATVNVTCIGYAD
+70 STIQVTCIGYVPVEY
-82 ASFVFDGTP
+82 VFDGSP
-91 VNIVLKEDSEL
+91 ANIVLKEDSEL

-129 EDLNRGGSANLT
+129 EALNRAGSANLT

-163 TRVIIRGASSLS
+163 TRVVIRGSSSLS

-247 TKKGGNANEVV
+247 TKKGGATSEAI
-258 GVTYTGKFTWSP
+258 GVTYTGKFSWSP

-279 TYGQGSSGSYKADAT
+279 TYGQGSLGEYNSEAT
-294 GSWGGKMSAST
+294 GSWGSKMSAST
-305 SVPAWFKGMTKR
+305 THPAWWDASKTAVYQGEA
-317 DGTLGGDTVP
+317 
-327 YIGDQNPYKEY
+327 NPYKEY
-338 YRTGNTRSHNVTI
+338 YRTGNAQSHNVTI
-351 AGGGKD
+351 TGGGKE

-372 IKPSTVNKSSVD
+372 IKPTTINKSSVD
-384 LVARLEATK
+384 LVTRLEATK
-393 WLHFDVKANYVKTVG
+393 WLHFDVKANYVKTEG

-414 GLYGTSFYITAMP
+414 GLYGTSYYITTLP

-435 EEYAVDEN
+435 EAYAIDES
-443 AAALGDMAHRNW
+443 AAALGEVAHRNW

-468 QRQFNNQDVQNKFFG
+468 QAQFNNQDIQNKFFG
-483 MGKMTID
+483 MGKMTVD
-490 FSKNLHFTLKEG
+490 FTKHFKFTLKEG
-502 YNWIDYQTKN
+502 YSWVDFQTKN
-512 WYPYKDPV
+512 WYPYTDPV

-532 TTRIESNLEAL
+532 NTRIESNLEGL
-543 LSYNN
+543 FSYNN
-548 SFGDFDFGASVGGN
+548 HVGDFDFGFSVGGN
-562 IMHTKSEGLHGDGKK
+562 IMHVKEEGLHGDGKK
-577 IPIVGAMYIAAGT
+577 IPIVGAMYISAGT
-590 QYADNSYYEKEVQ
+590 QYASNSLYEKEIQ
-603 SLYAFANLGYKNFLF
+603 SLYAFANVGYRNFLF

-631 PAANRSYF
+631 PASNRSYF
-639 YPSVSLSYL
+639 YPSVSASWVI
-648 FTGMLDAMG
+648 TSMLDEMG
-657 VGYNKDILDYG
+657 VSYNKDFLDYG
-668 KIRASWALVGKDTE
+668 KFRASWALVGKDTD

-715 EMANSWEVGTEWHFF
+715 EMANSWEIGTEWHFF
-730 KNRLGIDLTY
+730 KNRLGIDVTY

-771 NQGLE
+771 NKGVE

-798 RNVNKVV
+798 RNVNQVV
-805 ELYHDAES
+805 ELYHDPES
-813 GIDVDQYELGHM
+813 GIDVNQYELGHM

-841 GSIYGTGYVRDAS
+841 GSIYGTGYVRDEK
-854 GNIQIKDGLP
+854 GNVQMKDGLP

-883 GLNFAWKGISASALL
+883 GLNFDWKRFSANAL
-898 NFKKGGKLF
+898 FAFRKGGKLF

-922 TENRDNFTFNGT
+922 TEERDNFLFNGT
-934 AMDAQAFW
+934 KVDAQAFW
-942 TSSPAEEFMYDA
+942 TTAPAEEFMYDA

-959 GEVSLGYSFSRK
+959 GELSFGYSLSRK
-971 ALENITSGIVK
+971 FLETCTAGIVK
-982 TARISVY
+982 TAKFSVY
-989 GTNLL
+989 GSNLF
-994 YFISHTPGT
+994 YFIQHTPGT

-1019 DMCPF
+1019 DMCPY
-1024 PTTRNFGAAITI
+1024 PTTRNFGASITL

>member
-1 MFKKLQSAL
+1 MFKKLLSIL
-10 LMALMVSFTFM
+10 LMTFLVTMTGMV
-21 ASAQNRTA
+21 SAQNRTVT
-29 KGVVSDNIG
+29 GVVNDNIG
-38 PVAGAGVVVAGTTN
+38 PVVGAGVVVQGTTN
-52 GTVTDLDGS
+52 GAITDFDGS
-61 FTLNNVPMG
+61 FNLNNVPVG
-70 ATVNVTCIGYAD
+70 ATLEVTCIGYKPVQV
-82 ASFVFDGTP
+82 VFDGGP
-91 VNIVLKEDSEL
+91 VNVVLVEDNEL
-102 LDEVVVT
+102 LNEVVVT

-129 EDLNRGGSANLT
+129 EELTRGGGINLT
-141 DALQGKIAGLQ
+141 DALQGKVAGLQ
-152 ISNSGTGVGGS
+152 ITNSGTGVGGS
-163 TRVIIRGASSLS
+163 SRVIIRGSSSLS
-175 DNNEP
+175 NNDEP

-188 YDTGGHSIDGQAGLW
+188 YDTGGHDIDGQAGLW

-247 TKKGGNANEVV
+247 TKKGGKEKEDI
-258 GVTYTGKFTWSP
+258 GVTYTGKFSWSP

-279 TYGQGSSGSYKADAT
+279 TYGQGSSGEFNANAT
-294 GSWGGKMSAST
+294 GSWGEKMTGQSKK
-305 SVPAWFKGMTKR
+305 AWW
-317 DGTLGGDTVP
+317 DGTQNAVYKGDV
-327 YIGDQNPYKEY
+327 NPYKEY
-338 YRTGNTRSHNVTI
+338 YRTGNAQSHNVTI
-351 AGGGKD
+351 AGGGKE

-372 IKPSTVNKSSVD
+372 IKPTTINKSSVD
-384 LVARLEATK
+384 LVARLEATR
-393 WLHFDVKANYVKTVG
+393 WLHFDVKANYVRTEG

-414 GLYGTSFYITAMP
+414 GLYGTSFYITTMP

-435 EEYAVDEN
+435 EAHAVDED
-443 AAALGDMAHRNW
+443 AAALGEVAHINW

-468 QRQFNNQDVQNKFFG
+468 QRQFNNQDIQNKFFG

-490 FSKNLHFTLKEG
+490 LTRDLKFTVKEG

-532 TTRIESNLEAL
+532 TTRTESNLEGL
-543 LSYNN
+543 LSFNK
-548 SFGDFDFGASVGGN
+548 SVGDFDLGFSAGGN
-562 IMHTKSEGLHGDGKK
+562 LMHIKSEGLHGDGRK

-590 QYADNSYYEKEVQ
+590 QYASNSVYEKEIQ
-603 SLYAFANLGYKNFLF
+603 SLYAFANLAYKGFLF
-618 LDLTARNDWSSTL
+618 LDVTARNDWSSTL

-639 YPSVSLSYL
+639 YPSVSASWLI
-648 FTGMLDAMG
+648 TGMLDQMG
-657 VGYNKDILDYG
+657 VSYNKEFIDYG
-668 KIRASWALVGKDTE
+668 KVRASWALVGKDTE
-682 PYQLL
+682 PYQLA

-692 TTDAHNLLT
+692 TTDATGLIT
-701 ITQNTTQANANLKP
+701 ITQNTTQANANLMP
-715 EMANSWEVGTEWHFF
+715 EMANSWEIGTEWHFF
-730 KNRLGIDLTY
+730 KNRLGIDVTY
-740 YNTTTK
+740 YNTTTT

-771 NQGLE
+771 NKGLE
-776 LQLNGDIIRT
+776 LQLTGDIIRT

-805 ELYHDAES
+805 ELYKDEEA
-813 GIDVDQYELGHM
+813 GIKVDQYELGHM

-833 RAIEGEPI
+833 RAIKDEPI
-841 GSIYGTGYVRDAS
+841 GSIYGTGYVRDAN
-854 GNIQIKDGLP
+854 GKIEMKDGLP
-864 VSESEVYLGSVQ
+864 VSKSEVYLGSVQ
-876 PDFTGSF
+876 PNFTGSF
-883 GLNFAWKGISASALL
+883 GLNFDCKGFTATALFA
-898 NFKKGGKLF
+898 FKKGGQLF
-907 SVTEYSAAHAGTAKR
+907 SVTEYAAAHAGTALR
-922 TENRDNFTFNGT
+922 TEERDNFTFQGT
-934 AMDAQAFW
+934 KVDAEAFW
-942 TSSPAEEFMYDA
+942 GSAPAEEFIYDA

-959 GEVSLGYSFSRK
+959 GEASIGYNFSRNFLDRFS
-971 ALENITSGIVK
+971 AGIVK
-982 TARISVY
+982 TAKFSIY
-989 GTNLL
+989 GSNLL
-994 YFISHTPGT
+994 YLISHTPGT

-1019 DMCPF
+1019 DMCPY
-1024 PTTRNFGAAITI
+1024 PTTRNFGASITL

>member
-10 LMALMVSFTFM
+10 LMALMVTFTFM

-29 KGVVSDNIG
+29 TGVVVDNIG
-38 PVAGAGVVVAGTTN
+38 PVIGAGVVVAGTNN
-52 GTVTDLDGS
+52 GAITDVDGS

-70 ATVNVTCIGYAD
+70 ATIQVTCIGYQ
-82 ASFVFDGTP
+82 SVEYVFDGTP
-91 VNIVLKEDSEL
+91 ANITLKEDSEL

-129 EDLNRGGSANLT
+129 DELTRGGSANLT
-141 DALQGKIAGLQ
+141 DALQGKVAGLQ

-163 TRVIIRGASSLS
+163 TRVIIRGSSSLS
-175 DNNEP
+175 NNDQP

-188 YDTGGHSIDGQAGLW
+188 YDTGGHDIDGQAGLW

-218 DIESISVLKGPT
+218 DIESISELKGPT

-247 TKKGGNANEVV
+247 TKKGGKESEAI

-270 VSYFLDLQN
+270 VSYFLNLQD
-279 TYGQGSSGSYKADAT
+279 TYGQGSSGAYNADAT
-294 GSWGGKMSAST
+294 GSWGAQMGSQT
-305 SVPAWFKGMTKR
+305 VPAWWDNSQTVVYKG
-317 DGTLGGDTVP
+317 DA
-327 YIGDQNPYKEY
+327 NPYKEY
-338 YRTGNTRSHNVTI
+338 YRTGNTQSHNVTI
-351 AGGGKD
+351 AGGKD

-362 SLGRDDNQSV
+362 SLGHDDNQAV
-372 IKPSTVNKSSVD
+372 IKPTTIQKSNVD
-384 LVARLEATK
+384 LVARFEATK
-393 WLHFDVKANYVKTVG
+393 WLHFDVKANYVKTTG

-414 GLYGTSFYITAMP
+414 GLYGTSYYITTMP

-435 EEYAVDEN
+435 EKYAVDAD
-443 AAALGDMAHRNW
+443 AAALGNVAHRNW

-468 QRQFNNQDVQNKFFG
+468 QAQFNNQDIQNKFFG

-490 FSKNLHFTLKEG
+490 FTKDLHFSIKEG
-502 YNWIDYQTKN
+502 YNWIDFQQKN

-520 FTSAYP
+520 FTSSYP
-526 EVDMRK
+526 EVSMTK

-543 LSYNN
+543 LSYNHKW
-548 SFGDFDFGASVGGN
+548 GDFDFGASVGGN
-562 IMHTKSEGLHGDGKK
+562 IMHTKSEGVYGSGRK

-590 QYADNSYYEKEVQ
+590 QYASNSIYEKQ
-603 SLYAFANLGYKNFLF
+603 INSLYAFANMGWKNFLF

-639 YPSVSLSYL
+639 YPSVSASWLI
-648 FTGMLDAMG
+648 TGMLDAIG
-657 VGYNKDILDYG
+657 ASYNKDFLDYG

-682 PYQLL
+682 PYQLA

-692 TTDAHNLLT
+692 TTDATNLIT

-715 EMANSWEVGTEWHFF
+715 EMANSFEVGTEWHFF

-740 YNTTTK
+740 YNTTTR

-771 NQGLE
+771 NQGFE
-776 LQLNGDIIRT
+776 VQLTGEFIRT
-786 RDVTLGATLNLA
+786 RDVTFGATFNLA

-805 ELYHDAES
+805 ELYHDTAS
-813 GIDVDQYELGHM
+813 GIDVTQYELGKM
-825 TGSAGVYV
+825 SGSAQVAV
-833 RAIEGEPI
+833 RAEEGLPM
-841 GSIYGTGYVRDAS
+841 GTIYGTGYVRDAN
-854 GNIQIKDGLP
+854 GNVTFKDGLP
-864 VSESEVYLGSVQ
+864 VSESEVLLGSVQ

-883 GLNFAWKGISASALL
+883 GLNFAWKGLSANALFS
-898 NFKKGGKLF
+898 FKKGGKLF
-907 SVTEYSAAHAGTAKR
+907 SVTEYAAAHAGTAGR
-922 TENRDNFTFNGT
+922 TANRSNFSMYGT
-934 AMDAQAFW
+934 TMDAQAFW
-942 TSSPAEEFMYDA
+942 TSAPAEEFMYDA

-959 GEVSLGYSFSRK
+959 GEASIGYSVSRK
-971 ALENITSGIVK
+971 ALQNFIGGIVK
-982 TARISVY
+982 TAKVSVY
-989 GTNLL
+989 GSNLL
-994 YFISHTPGT
+994 YLFSKTPGT

-1019 DMCPF
+1019 DMCPY
-1024 PTTRNFGAAITI
+1024 PTTRNFGVSVTI

>member
-10 LMALMVSFTFM
+10 LMAILVTTTWM
-21 ASAQNRTA
+21 ASAQNHTA
-29 KGVVSDNIG
+29 TGVVVDNIG
-38 PVAGAGVVVAGTTN
+38 PVYGAGVVVAGTSN
-52 GTVTDLDGS
+52 GTITGADGS
-61 FTLNNVPMG
+61 FVLNDVPTGSTLVVSCLGYETVEVMFNGQP
-70 ATVNVTCIGYAD
+70 VNVT
-82 ASFVFDGTP
+82 
-91 VNIVLKEDSEL
+91 LREDSEL
-102 LDEVVVT
+102 LNEVVVT
-109 ALGISREKKS
+109 ALGLSREKKS
-119 LGYAVQDVKS
+119 LGYAVQDVKA
-129 EDLNRGGSANLT
+129 DALNRGGSANLT

-163 TRVIIRGASSLS
+163 TRVVIRGSSSLS

-188 YDTGGHSIDGQAGLW
+188 YDTGGHDIDGQAGLW

-208 SGGAFDLNPE
+208 SGGALDLNPE

-247 TKKGGNANEVV
+247 TKKGGKTDEAV
-258 GVTYTGKFTWSP
+258 GVTYTGKFSWSP
-270 VSYFLDLQN
+270 VSYFVDMQN
-279 TYGQGSSGSYKADAT
+279 VYGQGSSGVYNAEAT
-294 GSWGGKMSAST
+294 GSWGAVMSEST
-305 SVPAWFKGMTKR
+305 KVANWW
-317 DGTLGGDTVP
+317 DGTSQIS
-327 YIGDQNPYKEY
+327 YIGDANPYKEF
-338 YRTGNTRSHNVTI
+338 YRTGNSQSHNVTI

-372 IKPSTVNKSSVD
+372 IKPTTINKSSVD
-384 LVARLEATK
+384 LVARLEANK
-393 WLHFDVKANYVKTVG
+393 WLHFDIKANYVKTVG

-427 RSIRMADL
+427 RSIKMSDL
-435 EEYAVDEN
+435 EAHAVDEN
-443 AAALGDMAHRNW
+443 AAALGQVAHINW

-468 QRQFNNQDVQNKFFG
+468 QRQFNNQDIQNKFFG
-483 MGKMTID
+483 MGKMTVD
-490 FSKNLHFTLKEG
+490 FSDNLHFTLKEG
-502 YNWIDYQTKN
+502 YNWVDYQTKN

-532 TTRIESNLEAL
+532 TTRIESNLEGL

-548 SFGDFDFGASVGGN
+548 SIGDFDFGVNVGGN
-562 IMHTKSEGLHGDGKK
+562 VMHSKSEGLHGDGRK
-577 IPIVGAMYIAAGT
+577 IAIVGAMFIEAGDEIK
-590 QYADNSYYEKEVQ
+590 ASNSLYEKEIQ
-603 SLYAFANLGYKNFLF
+603 SVYGFANVGYKNFLF
-618 LDLTARNDWSSTL
+618 ADFTARNDWTSTL
-631 PAANRSYF
+631 PASNRSYF

-648 FTGMLDAMG
+648 LTGMMDEMG
-657 VGYNKDILDYG
+657 ISYNKDILDFA
-668 KIRASWALVGKDTE
+668 KFRASWARVGKDTE
-682 PYQLL
+682 PYQLA

-692 TTDAHNLLT
+692 TTDAHGLIT

-715 EMANSWEVGTEWHFF
+715 EMADSFEIGTEWHFF
-730 KNRLGIDLTY
+730 KNRLGFDVTY

-746 NQVMKIALPYSSGVQ
+746 NQVMKVDFPYSSGVQ
-761 NKWINAGVIN
+761 SKWINAGVIN
-771 NQGLE
+771 NQGFE
-776 LQLNGDIIRT
+776 FQINGDIIRT
-786 RDVTLGATLNLA
+786 RDLTFGATLNLA
-798 RNVNKVV
+798 RNVNKVK
-805 ELYHDAES
+805 ELYHNTEL

-841 GSIYGTGYVRDAS
+841 GSIYGTGYVRDDN

-864 VSESEVYLGSVQ
+864 VTESEVFLGSVQ

-883 GLNFAWKGISASALL
+883 GLNFAWKQISANALFS
-898 NFKKGGKLF
+898 FKKGGRLF
-907 SVTEYSAAHAGTAKR
+907 SLTEYAAAHAGTAAR
-922 TENRDNFTFNGT
+922 TGERTNFTFNGT

-942 TSSPAEEFMYDA
+942 TNAPAEEFMYDA
-954 SFLKL
+954 SFLKV
-959 GEVSLGYSFSRK
+959 GELSLGYNFSRK
-971 ALENITSGIVK
+971 FLDNATAGIVK
-982 TARISVY
+982 SAKLSIY
-989 GTNLL
+989 GSNLFYL
-994 YFISHTPGT
+994 ISHTPGT

-1019 DMCPF
+1019 DMCPY
-1024 PTTRNFGAAITI
+1024 PTTRNFGASVTI